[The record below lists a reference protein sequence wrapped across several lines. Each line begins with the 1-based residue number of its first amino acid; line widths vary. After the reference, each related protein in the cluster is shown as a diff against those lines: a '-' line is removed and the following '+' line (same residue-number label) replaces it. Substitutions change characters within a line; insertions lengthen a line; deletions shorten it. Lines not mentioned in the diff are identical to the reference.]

1 MSQQLSSEF
10 GIFKPEDIKAIPPD
24 DNALPC
30 FPKFGTSALDR
41 DLPCFELFN
50 SSEPDNDEKNWLD
63 KFCTELGYRNL
74 TYLTNKYKKDDDT
87 KFDVTDGC
95 FCSSGFKIIKA
106 LIAVLMQH
114 IINAQL
120 KKECEG
126 CAIDHPSQL
135 QHSCLFEP
143 SAYYFDSHFATLVNK
158 LIKPEFHTAV
168 SQAMLRVGLKSQAQ
182 TIHGTALGILHELRS
197 EPFIV
202 ARLEDIRTKILDD
215 SCEKIVS
222 DAVDFWHRSG

>member
-1 MSQQLSSEF
+1 MTQQLSSEF
-10 GIFKPEDIKAIPPD
+10 AIFEPEHTRPEPPD

-30 FPKFGTSALDR
+30 FPIFRSSA
-41 DLPCFELFN
+41 
-50 SSEPDNDEKNWLD
+50 PDNDEKNWLD

-74 TYLTNKYKKDDDT
+74 TYLTNKYNTDDNT

-95 FCSSGFKIIKA
+95 FSGSGFKIIKA
-106 LIAVLMQH
+106 LITVLMQH
-114 IINAQL
+114 IIDAQL
-120 KKECEG
+120 KKDCEG

-143 SAYYFDSHFATLVNK
+143 SPFYFDSHFEKLTNK
-158 LIKPEFHTAV
+158 LLKPEFHAAV
-168 SQAMLRVGLKSQAQ
+168 SHALCRCGLKSQPQ
-182 TIHGTALGILHELRS
+182 MIHGAAVAILQELRS

-202 ARLEDIRTKILDD
+202 ARLEDIRTKILDN